1 MKETD
6 LVWKE
11 SSQTSLKEVTFELTW
26 KVGGSQLWG
35 EQGRAFQREWPR
47 WMSEAIC
54 SLVCSGGGQTTRV
67 RQSSMR
73 LCDGSGHVMGYGRGT
88 GF

>member
-1 MKETD
+1 MTVVRRKKSVMKETD
-6 LVWKE
+6 SVWKE

-54 SLVCSGGGQTTRV
+54 SLVCSGGGQTKIGRA
-67 RQSSMR
+67 
-73 LCDGSGHVMGYGRGT
+73 HV
-88 GF
+88 